1 LKKRFIIF
9 NVKFIT
15 ICFLFL
21 SLPQTNYKKMKTISS
36 VVEQYIKSK
45 PFLLSSL
52 SQGIINLTSLARI
65 MMPELEAH
73 LGKDVKQG
81 AVVMSL
87 KRLSEELDFK
97 INYKISKVLK
107 NIGEITVRSSLTDF
121 TYIIS
126 DTLLDNQAKL
136 ISEINKNQDI
146 FYTSSRGVNETNIVI
161 SASVEQLIETIFKN
175 EKLTHKIENLSSITV
190 KLPQENISTPG
201 VYYYIFQRLAWEG
214 IIIHEV
220 ISTTNEFTIIVS
232 DDQIDVAFKVIK
244 DLKNVFD

>member
-1 LKKRFIIF
+1 
-9 NVKFIT
+9 
-15 ICFLFL
+15 
-21 SLPQTNYKKMKTISS
+21 MKTISS
-36 VVEQYIKSK
+36 VVEHYIKSK

-121 TYIIS
+121 TFVS
-126 DTLLDNQAKL
+126 SNTLLENQAKL
-136 ISEINKNQDI
+136 ITEINKLQDI
-146 FYTSSRGVNETNIVI
+146 FYTSSRGVNETNIVTSTSI
-161 SASVEQLIETIFKN
+161 NSVIENLFKQ

-214 IIIHEV
+214 IVIHEV
-220 ISTTNEFTIIVS
+220 ISTTNEFTIIVR
-232 DDQIDVAFKVIK
+232 DEQIDVAFKVIK
-244 DLKNVFD
+244 DLKNIFD

>member
-1 LKKRFIIF
+1 MLYLCT
-9 NVKFIT
+9 N
-15 ICFLFL
+15 
-21 SLPQTNYKKMKTISS
+21 QTKKKMKTISS

-121 TYIIS
+121 TYVIS

-161 SASVEQLIETIFKN
+161 SASVEHLIETIFKN

>member
-1 LKKRFIIF
+1 
-9 NVKFIT
+9 
-15 ICFLFL
+15 
-21 SLPQTNYKKMKTISS
+21 MKTISS

-121 TYIIS
+121 TYVIS

-136 ISEINKNQDI
+136 ISEINKQQDI

-161 SASVEQLIETIFKN
+161 SASVELLIESIFKN

-214 IIIHEV
+214 MIIHEV

>member
-1 LKKRFIIF
+1 
-9 NVKFIT
+9 
-15 ICFLFL
+15 
-21 SLPQTNYKKMKTISS
+21 MKTISS

-121 TYIIS
+121 TFIS
-126 DTLLDNQAKL
+126 SDSLLDNQAKL
-136 ISEINKNQDI
+136 ISEINKQQDI
-146 FYTSSRGVNETNIVI
+146 FYTSSRGVNETNIVTSTSI
-161 SASVEQLIETIFKN
+161 ELMVEAIFKN